1 VIELSPEQEDVLTEL
16 VNMGV
21 GRASATLNE
30 MIGHH
35 IRLQVPTVEL
45 IRKENLHHYMG
56 YESTDVLSSVQ
67 MGFRGDFEGQAVLV
81 FPQEAASILVSSLTD
96 EAQDS
101 PEMDELKSGT
111 LSEIGNILING
122 VMGSM
127 ANFLDV
133 RLNYSVPN
141 YSECQVNQLS
151 SMGAEG
157 AAILLAEAS
166 FSIDELKV
174 QGEVLLIFHV
184 GSFQK
189 LLSCVNRELAS

>member
-35 IRLQVPTVEL
+35 IRLQVPTVKL
-45 IRKENLHHYMG
+45 IRKENLHHYMR
-56 YESTDVLSSVQ
+56 YENNDVLSSVN
-67 MGFRGDFEGQAVLV
+67 MGFQGDFEGQAVLV

-101 PEMDELKSGT
+101 PKMDELKSGT

-141 YSECQVNQLS
+141 YSECQVSQLS

-157 AAILLAEAS
+157 ATILLAEAS